1 MFRLTKKHN
10 KKFQAINC
18 NLRQIL
24 QQNIHILVSSRASNI
39 FYTVQES
46 EVKYKTSLYK
56 MRNDAERG
64 LNMNREHRGFY
75 RADPLSAKLQK
86 PPSSELGFTFGNR
99 KQYEDTATDAMQY
112 KNIYNILSHLLL
124 LFVVVA
130 RKLVYLFS
138 FILCMDSLT
147 VLECTTTDS

>member
-1 MFRLTKKHN
+1 
-10 KKFQAINC
+10 
-18 NLRQIL
+18 
-24 QQNIHILVSSRASNI
+24 
-39 FYTVQES
+39 
-46 EVKYKTSLYK
+46 
-56 MRNDAERG
+56 
-64 LNMNREHRGFY
+64 
-75 RADPLSAKLQK
+75 
-86 PPSSELGFTFGNR
+86 
-99 KQYEDTATDAMQY
+99 MQY